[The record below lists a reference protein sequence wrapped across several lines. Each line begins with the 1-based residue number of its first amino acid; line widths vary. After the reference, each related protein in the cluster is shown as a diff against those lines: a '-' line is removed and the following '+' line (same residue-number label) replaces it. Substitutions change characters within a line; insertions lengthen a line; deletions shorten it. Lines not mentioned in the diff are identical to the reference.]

1 VGDRYVRYATE
12 EEKDPT
18 LKEQAQEMLRAREDG
33 DPEVKALWKKMNTR
47 AIDGMKQ
54 TYTRYGTHID
64 DATLESDVYTDGKD
78 VAEKGLAQGV
88 FVRDPKGN
96 IALPLPVNEDE
107 TSYFVVLRSDG
118 TTLYAT
124 QDLALVDHRFKT
136 YNMDKMVYIVGNEQD
151 DYFRALFKCFKG
163 LNYPFAEQCHHLS
176 YGMIELPN
184 GKMKSRT
191 GNVIDAD
198 NLIDEL
204 HQTSFEEIKK
214 RYPDLDES
222 EAHTRAEKI
231 AFGAI
236 NFFMLK
242 IDPAKGFVFDPAESL
257 SFEGETGPYVQYTY
271 ARSGAILSKANE

>member
-1 VGDRYVRYATE
+1 
-12 EEKDPT
+12 
-18 LKEQAQEMLRAREDG
+18 
-33 DPEVKALWKKMNTR
+33 
-47 AIDGMKQ
+47 
-54 TYTRYGTHID
+54 
-64 DATLESDVYTDGKD
+64 
-78 VAEKGLAQGV
+78 
-88 FVRDPKGN
+88 
-96 IALPLPVNEDE
+96 
-107 TSYFVVLRSDG
+107 
-118 TTLYAT
+118 
-124 QDLALVDHRFKT
+124 
-136 YNMDKMVYIVGNEQD
+136 
-151 DYFRALFKCFKG
+151 
-163 LNYPFAEQCHHLS
+163 
-176 YGMIELPN
+176 MIELPN

-214 RYPDLDES
+214 RYPDLDDS

-271 ARSGAILSKANE
+271 ARSGAIINKAKE